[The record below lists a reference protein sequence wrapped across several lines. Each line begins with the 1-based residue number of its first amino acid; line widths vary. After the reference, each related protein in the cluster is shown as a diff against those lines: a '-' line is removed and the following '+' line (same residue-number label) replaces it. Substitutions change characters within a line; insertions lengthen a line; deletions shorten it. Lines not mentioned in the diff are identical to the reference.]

1 MNSYKSH
8 IKAETIYNQSFE
20 LVYKWRVLDAWILLD
35 LTQAEITLH
44 VLRIDLNLPT
54 KRFVR
59 RGSTSIPSSQE
70 IKIVSGST
78 EDIDWLLILLLGR
91 SMIFE
96 VIKFVT
102 TIQNYHRWASCSFSG
117 LRSRNLRRRLRI
129 RITHRQVIFHLLF
142 ELHISWDVIPIVPH
156 ILGFFIL
163 VLELLLHIN
172 EDACFL
178 AVVILLP

>member
-78 EDIDWLLILLLGR
+78 EDIGWLLILLLGR

-96 VIKFVT
+96 VIKSVT
-102 TIQNYHRWASCSFSG
+102 TIQNDYRWASGTFSD
-117 LRSRNLRRRLRI
+117 LRTRNLRRRQRI
-129 RITHRQVIFHLLF
+129 GIAHHQVIFLLLL